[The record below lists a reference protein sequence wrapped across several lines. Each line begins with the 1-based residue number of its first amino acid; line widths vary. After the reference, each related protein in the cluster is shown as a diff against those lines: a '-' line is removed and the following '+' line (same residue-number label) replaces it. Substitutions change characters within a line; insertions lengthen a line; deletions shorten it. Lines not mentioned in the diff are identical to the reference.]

1 MSTDSFD
8 RDALEAQWQANERE
22 LNRLNSMS
30 GLARETFGARI
41 DELEDEQDA
50 IEFELGKDGFTPTG
64 SRRWSGMP

>member
-41 DELEDEQDA
+41 DELETEQDA
-50 IEFELGKDGFTPTG
+50 IEFELGKEAFTRPG

>member
-22 LNRLNSMS
+22 LNRLNSLS

-50 IEFELGKDGFTPTG
+50 IEFELGQDASAPTN
-64 SRRWSGMP
+64 SRRWSGLP